1 MRIPLFIIAAFIS
14 AASAGFALASPRSAI
29 WIDVPYLAQSAD
41 GCGSA
46 SISMVMQYWAGK
58 LGRSLPPS
66 ADEVRIQQALFSAK
80 EGGIP
85 ASAMEKYFRE
95 SGYRTLAFEGTWEDL
110 ERQIEKGRPLIV
122 SLRASG
128 LSRSLH
134 YVVVAGIDPVQN
146 YLFVNDPAQQKMLRI
161 SREGFE
167 SEWLPAHHWTL
178 LAVPFSGGL
187 QVQPAPVSGE

>member
-1 MRIPLFIIAAFIS
+1 MRIRLLLIAAFLS
-14 AASAGFALASPRSAI
+14 AVSAGLALASPPSAI
-29 WIDVPYLAQSAD
+29 WIDVPYVAQSRD

-58 LGRSLPPS
+58 LGRSVLPS
-66 ADEVRIQQALFSAK
+66 ADEGSIQQALFSAK

-85 ASAMEKYFRE
+85 ARAMEKYFRE
-95 SGYRTLAFEGTWEDL
+95 SGYRVLTFEGTWEEL

-134 YVVVAGIDPVQN
+134 YVVVAGIDPEQN

-178 LAVPFSGGL
+178 LAVPL
-187 QVQPAPVSGE
+187 SGE

>member
-1 MRIPLFIIAAFIS
+1 MKIQLILGTALITAVIA
-14 AASAGFALASPRSAI
+14 GLALASPQPAV
-29 WIDVPYLAQSAD
+29 WIDVPYVAQSAD

-58 LGRSLPPS
+58 LGRSVPRS
-66 ADEVRIQQALFSAK
+66 AGEATIQQALFSTK
-80 EGGIP
+80 GGGIP
-85 ASAMEKYFRE
+85 ASAMEKYFE
-95 SGYRTLAFEGTWEDL
+95 DSGYRVLAFEGTWEDL
-110 ERQIEKGRPLIV
+110 QSQIGKGRPLIV

-128 LSRSLH
+128 LSHSLH
-134 YVVVAGIDPVQN
+134 YVVVAGIDPEQN

-178 LAVPFSGGL
+178 VAVPL
-187 QVQPAPVSGE
+187 LNE